1 MLRGAAG
8 SLEELRGRRG
18 WGPEATMTQRGQK
31 RARRDDGDEGTE
43 AEVDNGG
50 AAAFSKAVVQNLV
63 CPITHQ
69 LFVDPYMAADGRLYE
84 KQPLQKWLNKSKT
97 SPVTNEP
104 MRASGAASKSA
115 RGPPSK
121 RHTACA
127 GERVS

>member
-1 MLRGAAG
+1 M
-8 SLEELRGRRG
+8 
-18 WGPEATMTQRGQK
+18 PP
-31 RARRDDGDEGTE
+31 RAKKKAKLVTEIPPSEKNDDDTE
-43 AEVDNGG
+43 AKALSG
-50 AAAFSKAVVQNLV
+50 AAAFSVTVLENLV

-84 KQPLQKWLNKSKT
+84 KEPLQKWLNKSKT

>member
-1 MLRGAAG
+1 MNGTRA
-8 SLEELRGRRG
+8 
-18 WGPEATMTQRGQK
+18 QK
-31 RARRDDGDEGTE
+31 KAKHEKGDEGAG
-43 AEVDNGG
+43 AEVEKVENG
-50 AAAFSKAVVQNLV
+50 ATAFSKAVVQNLV

-84 KQPLQKWLNKSKT
+84 KEPLQKWLNESKT